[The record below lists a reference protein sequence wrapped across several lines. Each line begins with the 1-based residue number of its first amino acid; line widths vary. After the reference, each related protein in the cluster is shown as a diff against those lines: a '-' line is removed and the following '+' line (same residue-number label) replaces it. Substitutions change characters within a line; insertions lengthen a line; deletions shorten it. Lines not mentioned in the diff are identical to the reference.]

1 MMKIL
6 ILHNQLWSQYKSIV
20 FEKISNFCINNG
32 DELLVIQTSICEN
45 SRKDLIDFD
54 VNSFNYQY
62 KFILLNNN
70 YLESTNSFA
79 TTIKWIKHVFQ
90 YKPDLINLTGYSEPG
105 TLVILLLCKILN
117 IKTIIT
123 NETVYN
129 KQSDSIGL
137 LLWLK
142 KLYKIVLFYFTDYFF
157 SYGINSNDFLFRHKV
172 LKGKILSFLN
182 SFDSERFKTLSII
195 NVVNEPYFLFVGR
208 ISIEKNIE
216 FLIQMAV
223 KLKNINSNIKI
234 KIIGSGPDFE
244 ELNLKISNLNLTNIL
259 VLGSINW
266 DNLGQYYSNSLGL
279 ILPSFFEPWGMVANE
294 AFFYRVPVICSEFCG
309 CANDLVIND
318 FNGIVLQDYSLTL
331 PDYDIGNFIT
341 KFLDLRD
348 AFISNI
354 KLTNHIF
361 EPNRLSSDLYLSF
374 KRIK

>member
-1 MMKIL
+1 M
-6 ILHNQLWSQYKSIV
+6 Y
-20 FEKISNFCINNG
+20 
-32 DELLVIQTSICEN
+32 
-45 SRKDLIDFD
+45 
-54 VNSFNYQY
+54 
-62 KFILLNNN
+62 
-70 YLESTNSFA
+70 
-79 TTIKWIKHVFQ
+79 
-90 YKPDLINLTGYSEPG
+90 
-105 TLVILLLCKILN
+105 
-117 IKTIIT
+117 
-123 NETVYN
+123 
-129 KQSDSIGL
+129 
-137 LLWLK
+137 
-142 KLYKIVLFYFTDYFF
+142 
-157 SYGINSNDFLFRHKV
+157 
-172 LKGKILSFLN
+172 
-182 SFDSERFKTLSII
+182 
-195 NVVNEPYFLFVGR
+195 EPYFLFVGR

-331 PDYDIGNFIT
+331 PDYDIGNFIA

-374 KRIK
+374 KRIQ